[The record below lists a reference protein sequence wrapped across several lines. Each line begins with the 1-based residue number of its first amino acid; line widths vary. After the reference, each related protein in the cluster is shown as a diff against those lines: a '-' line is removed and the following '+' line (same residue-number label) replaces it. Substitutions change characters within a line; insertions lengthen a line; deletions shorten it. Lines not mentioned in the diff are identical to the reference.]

1 MSSDEEKAI
10 EKEYHRIVPTFEN
23 SLGVAKDAHT
33 DSMTKLKRE
42 AFKVKFSHCAM
53 IFAI

>member
-1 MSSDEEKAI
+1 MSSDKEKAI

-23 SLGVAKDAHT
+23 SLGVTKDAHT
-33 DSMTKLKRE
+33 ESMTKLKRE